1 MRASA
6 TTVPIE
12 HSRVV
17 HWVRTTRTHMPHTG
31 DVQHPDGGFGHPEP
45 AAERRGRAG
54 SSEYTLLELV
64 EAIADVTDDD
74 REIVATVIHLLAS
87 GQVRL
92 CGNFRD
98 EPVELFLAS

>member
-1 MRASA
+1 MRAST

-12 HSRVV
+12 HSQVV
-17 HWVRTTRTHMPHTG
+17 HWVRTTRIHTPRGGDAPHPG
-31 DVQHPDGGFGHPEP
+31 EGLGHVAS
-45 AAERRGRAG
+45 AAERGRAG
-54 SSEYTLLELV
+54 SEYTLLELV